1 MEVRC
6 IYEARSAL
14 SESALWS
21 PKEQALYWVDQM
33 RPEIHRLDP
42 ATGQDVKFDLDLPP
56 QLGGL
61 VPYKNGGMAL
71 AAADGITIL
80 SPDMKGRTSLVNP
93 IAGRSNLSFN
103 DAKCDRQGRLWAG
116 TTDRMETEPLGR
128 LYRIDPDATATS
140 VADGFVCSN
149 GPSFSPDGRV
159 MYHTCSH
166 ERVINAY
173 DIDPRTGHASNRRVF
188 ARIAPAAGVPDGSTV
203 DAEGYLWTTHWG
215 GWRITRYAPD
225 GSIDR
230 EIPMPVK
237 SVTSCAFGGANM
249 DTLFVTTASIEFDNG
264 RWIYMNEAG
273 FEAAPTTGG
282 IFAIDVGIR
291 GLLEPVFGAGA
302 TAAGRASTSNSG

>member
-14 SESALWS
+14 GESALWS
-21 PKEQALYWVDQM
+21 PKEQALYWLDQM

-42 ATGQDVKFDLDLPP
+42 ATGEDVKFDLDLPP

-61 VPYKNGGMAL
+61 VPYKNGSMAL
-71 AAADGITIL
+71 AAADGITLL
-80 SPDMKGRTSLVNP
+80 SPDMKSRTTLVNP
-93 IAGRSNLSFN
+93 IAGRPNLSFN

-116 TTDRMETEPLGR
+116 TTDRLEKEPLGR
-128 LYRIDPDATATS
+128 LYRIDPDGTATS
-140 VADGFVCSN
+140 VADGFICSN
-149 GPSFSPDGRV
+149 GPSFSPDGRI
-159 MYHTCSH
+159 MYHTCSS

-188 ARIAPAAGVPDGSTV
+188 ARIDPTAGVPDGSTV

-225 GSIDR
+225 GRIDR

-237 SVTSCAFGGANM
+237 SITSCAFGGANM
-249 DTLFVTTASIEFDNG
+249 DTLFVTTASMENDNG
-264 RWIYMNEAG
+264 RWVYMDEAG
-273 FEAAPTTGG
+273 FEASPTTGG
-282 IFAIDVGIR
+282 IFAIDVGIK
-291 GLLEPVFGAGA
+291 GLPEPVF
-302 TAAGRASTSNSG
+302 AASAV